1 MNQLIAFLK
10 SMFGKSEP
18 QPEKTKAFP
27 SSLPITLTVNG
38 ITHKRVVEPQRLL
51 VEVIRDDLGLL
62 GAKRGCEANV
72 CGACTVLL
80 DGKSVHSCCVLAVQ
94 ADGKSVT
101 TIEGLETEGSLH
113 PVQQAYLDH
122 LGYQCGYC
130 TPGMILSS
138 VALLN
143 ENPEPSP
150 EEIKYGLTGN
160 VCRCTGYVKI
170 VKSVQA
176 AAEAMRE
183 AA

>member
-1 MNQLIAFLK
+1 MNKIIAFLK
-10 SMFGKSEP
+10 SLFGNSETP
-18 QPEKTKAFP
+18 KKPVP
-27 SSLPITLTVNG
+27 SKLPITLSVNG
-38 ITHKRVVEPQRLL
+38 ITHKLEIEPQRLL
-51 VEVIRDDLGLL
+51 VEVIRDDLGLM

-94 ADGKSVT
+94 ADGKRVT
-101 TIEGLETEGSLH
+101 TIEGVEEDDKLH
-113 PVQQAYLDH
+113 PVQQAYLDN

-130 TPGMILSS
+130 TPGMVMSS
-138 VALLN
+138 IALLN
-143 ENPEPSP
+143 ENPNPTP

-176 AAEAMRE
+176 AAEAMRDT
-183 AA
+183 A

>member
-1 MNQLIAFLK
+1 MNKLIDFFK
-10 SMFGKSEP
+10 SLFGKKEQ
-18 QPEKTKAFP
+18 QPTARKPIP
-27 SSLPITLTVNG
+27 STLPITLTVNG
-38 ITHKRVVEPQRLL
+38 ETHKLMVEPQRLL

-94 ADGKSVT
+94 ADRKSVT
-101 TIEGLETEGSLH
+101 TIEGLEEGGELH

-138 VALLN
+138 IVLLE
-143 ENPEPSP
+143 ENPDPTP
-150 EEIKYGLTGN
+150 EEVKYGLTGN

-176 AAEAMRE
+176 AAEVMRE
-183 AA
+183 MA